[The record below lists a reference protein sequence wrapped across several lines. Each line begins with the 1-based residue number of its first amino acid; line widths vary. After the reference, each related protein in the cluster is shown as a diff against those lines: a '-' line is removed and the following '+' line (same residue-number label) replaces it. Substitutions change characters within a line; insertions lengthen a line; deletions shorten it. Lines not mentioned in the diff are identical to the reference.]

1 MNRQTS
7 DEARHE
13 VALYSDSYEIKG
25 TLVTRPPRRLLHILN
40 DRFRSTLPLT
50 EASIRPLVAE
60 PGTRPLA
67 VPSLIVNKEGI
78 IIAWLIIEETEVLSA
93 EFITVHKVARP
104 VTAYV
109 GPFVIR
115 GQMHAIQEATLLQ
128 ALDAVTEDFIALTEP
143 SAVCVTSPWLSL
155 KEGVI
160 AAFRKSSL
168 AALQERAS

>member
-1 MNRQTS
+1 MSRQSS

-25 TLVTRPPRRLLHILN
+25 TLVTRPPRRLLDILN
-40 DRFRSTLPLT
+40 DRFRSILPLT

-78 IIAWLIIEETEVLSA
+78 IMAWLIEETEVLSA
-93 EFITVHKVARP
+93 EFITVHRVARP

-128 ALDAVTEDFIALTEP
+128 ALDAVTEDFIALAEP

-160 AAFRKSSL
+160 AALRKSSL

>member
-1 MNRQTS
+1 MNREPLG
-7 DEARHE
+7 EARHE
-13 VALYSDSYEIKG
+13 VALYTDSFEVRG
-25 TLVTRPPRRLLHILN
+25 TLVTRPPRRILDILN
-40 DRFRSTLPLT
+40 DRFRLILPLT
-50 EASIRPLVAE
+50 EALIRPLVAE

-67 VPSLIVNKEGI
+67 VPSLIINKEGI
-78 IIAWLIIEETEVLSA
+78 IMGWLIEETKAPRA

-115 GQMHAIQEATLLQ
+115 GQMHAVQESTLLQ

-155 KEGVI
+155 KEGII
-160 AAFRKSSL
+160 AAIRKSSI
-168 AALQERAS
+168 AALQERTS

>member
-1 MNRQTS
+1 MNQEPL

-13 VALYSDSYEIKG
+13 VALYSDSYEMKG
-25 TLVTRPPRRLLHILN
+25 TLVMRPPRRFLDILN
-40 DRFRSTLPLT
+40 DRFRLILSLT

-67 VPSLIVNKEGI
+67 VPSLMVNKEGI
-78 IIAWLIIEETEVLSA
+78 IMARLIEETKIPSG

-109 GPFVIR
+109 GPFVIH
-115 GQMHAIQEATLLQ
+115 GQMHALQEASLLQ
-128 ALDAVTEDFIALTEP
+128 ALDAVAEDFIALTKP
-143 SAVCVTSPWLSL
+143 SALCVTSPWLSL
-155 KEGVI
+155 KGGII
-160 AAFRKSSL
+160 AAVRKSSL

>member
-1 MNRQTS
+1 MNRQPS
-7 DEARHE
+7 DEARHK
-13 VALYSDSYEIKG
+13 VALYSDSYEMKG
-25 TLVTRPPRRLLHILN
+25 TLATRPPRRFLDILN
-40 DRFRSTLPLT
+40 DRFRLILPLT
-50 EASIRPLVAE
+50 EASIRPLVTE

-78 IIAWLIIEETEVLSA
+78 IMAWLIEETKVPGA
-93 EFITVHKVARP
+93 EFVTVHKVARS

-115 GQMHAIQEATLLQ
+115 GQMHAVQETTLLQ
-128 ALDAVTEDFIALTEP
+128 ALDAISEDFIALTEP

-155 KEGVI
+155 KKGII
-160 AAFRKSSL
+160 AAVRKSSL

>member
-1 MNRQTS
+1 MNRQPS
-7 DEARHE
+7 DEARYE
-13 VALYSDSYEIKG
+13 VALYSDSYEMKG
-25 TLVTRPPRRLLHILN
+25 TLVTRPPRRLLDILN
-40 DRFRSTLPLT
+40 DRFRSILPLT
-50 EASIRPLVAE
+50 EASICSLAAE
-60 PGTRPLA
+60 PGSRPLP
-67 VPSLIVNKEGI
+67 VPSLMVNKEGI
-78 IIAWLIIEETEVLSA
+78 IMAWLIEETRIFSA

-128 ALDAVTEDFIALTEP
+128 ALDAVTEDYIALTEP

-160 AAFRKSSL
+160 AAFRKSRL

>member
-7 DEARHE
+7 DEAKHK
-13 VALYSDSYEIKG
+13 VALYSDSYEMKG
-25 TLVTRPPRRLLHILN
+25 TIATRPPRRFLDILN
-40 DRFRSTLPLT
+40 DRFRLLLNLT

-60 PGTRPLA
+60 LGARPLA

-78 IIAWLIIEETEVLSA
+78 IMAWLIEETKVTRDESVT
-93 EFITVHKVARP
+93 IYKVARL

-115 GQMHAIQEATLLQ
+115 GQMHAVQEATLLQ
-128 ALDAVTEDFIALTEP
+128 ALDAVAEDFIALTEP

-155 KEGVI
+155 KEGII
-160 AAFRKSSL
+160 AAVRKSSL
-168 AALQERAS
+168 AALQERAT

>member
-1 MNRQTS
+1 MNQEPS
-7 DEARHE
+7 GEARYE
-13 VALYSDSYEIKG
+13 VALYSDSHEMKG
-25 TLVTRPPRRLLHILN
+25 TLVTRPPRRFLDILN
-40 DRFRSTLPLT
+40 DQFRLILSLT
-50 EASIRPLVAE
+50 EASIRLLAGE

-78 IIAWLIIEETEVLSA
+78 IMAWLFEETKVSSA

-115 GQMHAIQEATLLQ
+115 GQMHAIKEATLLQ
-128 ALDAVTEDFIALTEP
+128 ALDAVREDFIALTEP

-155 KEGVI
+155 KEGIITAV
-160 AAFRKSSL
+160 RKSSL
-168 AALQERAS
+168 AVLHERAS

>member
-1 MNRQTS
+1 MNRQLS
-7 DEARHE
+7 DEARHK
-13 VALYSDSYEIKG
+13 VALYSDSYEMKG
-25 TLVTRPPRRLLHILN
+25 TLATRPPRRFLDILN
-40 DRFRSTLPLT
+40 DRFRLILSLT

-78 IIAWLIIEETEVLSA
+78 IMAWLIEETKVPSA

-115 GQMHAIQEATLLQ
+115 GQMHAIQEATLLR

-155 KEGVI
+155 KEGII
-160 AAFRKSSL
+160 AAVRKSSV

>member
-1 MNRQTS
+1 MSRQSS

-40 DRFRSTLPLT
+40 DRFRSILLLT

-78 IIAWLIIEETEVLSA
+78 IMAWLIEETKVTST
-93 EFITVHKVARP
+93 EFILVHKVACP

>member
-1 MNRQTS
+1 MNRQAS
-7 DEARHE
+7 DEAKHE
-13 VALYSDSYEIKG
+13 VALYSDSYEMKG
-25 TLVTRPPRRLLHILN
+25 TLVTRPPRRFLDVLN
-40 DRFRSTLPLT
+40 DQFRLILSLT
-50 EASIRPLVAE
+50 EASIRPLAAE

-78 IIAWLIIEETEVLSA
+78 IMGWLIEETKVISG

-109 GPFVIR
+109 GPFVIH
-115 GQMHAIQEATLLQ
+115 GQMHVIREVTLLQ
-128 ALDAVTEDFIALTEP
+128 ALDAVTEDFIGLTEP

-160 AAFRKSSL
+160 AAVRKSSL